1 MLRLAHYL
9 RPYIIP
15 LVAMVLLLIG
25 QVVANLSLPDY
36 MAHIVNEGIVG
47 NDSDVILSTG
57 LRMLLVALAGGLCTI
72 SAAFL
77 ASRIAAGFT
86 RELRN
91 DTFSRVEAFSPL
103 EFSRFSTASLIT
115 RCTNDMQQIQMGL
128 FMILRLALMAP
139 LMGIGSVIKAYHL
152 APSMS
157 WIMGV
162 AVAVLL
168 VIIST
173 LVAMSL
179 PRYSRLQQFVDRL
192 NLVTRER
199 LTGMRVIRA
208 YNRQPTERQRFD
220 EANIDLNQTNLS
232 INRLMALMQP
242 AMMLIL
248 NFTSIAIVWIGAHK
262 IERNELLIGDMM
274 AFMQYAMQ
282 VIFSFLMIS
291 MIFVM
296 ASRAAVSARRVVE
309 ILDTEP
315 CIQDPPH
322 PVPAR
327 AADGLIEFRDVSFV
341 YPDAEEPVLQDITF
355 SIRPGETTAIVGPTG
370 SGKSTL
376 IGLIERFYDA
386 TRGAVLLDG
395 VDVRH
400 LGLDDLRSRIG
411 YVPQRANL
419 FSGTIESNLRYGKDD
434 ATASELVAAAI
445 TAQAMEFIEQFEDRF
460 QHPIAQ
466 GGSNV
471 SGGQRQRLSIARALI
486 REPEIVIFDDSFSA
500 LDFRTDANL
509 RAALARE
516 TADKTVLIV
525 AQRVNT
531 IMHAEK
537 IVVLDAGRIVGEGTH
552 AELLRNCQVYREI
565 AASQLSESE
574 LARELQHPS
583 NGSEPA

>member
-1 MLRLAHYL
+1 
-9 RPYIIP
+9 
-15 LVAMVLLLIG
+15 
-25 QVVANLSLPDY
+25 
-36 MAHIVNEGIVG
+36 
-47 NDSDVILSTG
+47 
-57 LRMLLVALAGGLCTI
+57 
-72 SAAFL
+72 
-77 ASRIAAGFT
+77 
-86 RELRN
+86 
-91 DTFSRVEAFSPL
+91 
-103 EFSRFSTASLIT
+103 
-115 RCTNDMQQIQMGL
+115 
-128 FMILRLALMAP
+128 
-139 LMGIGSVIKAYHL
+139 
-152 APSMS
+152 
-157 WIMGV
+157 
-162 AVAVLL
+162 
-168 VIIST
+168 
-173 LVAMSL
+173 
-179 PRYSRLQQFVDRL
+179 
-192 NLVTRER
+192 
-199 LTGMRVIRA
+199 
-208 YNRQPTERQRFD
+208 
-220 EANIDLNQTNLS
+220 
-232 INRLMALMQP
+232 
-242 AMMLIL
+242 
-248 NFTSIAIVWIGAHK
+248 
-262 IERNELLIGDMM
+262 M

-315 CIQDPPH
+315 SIQDPPH
-322 PVPAR
+322 PVPAP

-400 LGLDDLRSRIG
+400 LSLDDLRSRIG

-434 ATASELVAAAI
+434 ATASELVSAAT
-445 TAQAMEFIEQFEDRF
+445 TAQAMEFIEQFDDRF
-460 QHPIAQ
+460 QHSIAQ

>member
-173 LVAMSL
+173 LVAISL
-179 PRYSRLQQFVDRL
+179 PRYSRLQQLVDRL

-315 CIQDPPH
+315 
-322 PVPAR
+322 
-327 AADGLIEFRDVSFV
+327 
-341 YPDAEEPVLQDITF
+341 
-355 SIRPGETTAIVGPTG
+355 
-370 SGKSTL
+370 
-376 IGLIERFYDA
+376 
-386 TRGAVLLDG
+386 
-395 VDVRH
+395 
-400 LGLDDLRSRIG
+400 
-411 YVPQRANL
+411 
-419 FSGTIESNLRYGKDD
+419 
-434 ATASELVAAAI
+434 
-445 TAQAMEFIEQFEDRF
+445 
-460 QHPIAQ
+460 
-466 GGSNV
+466 
-471 SGGQRQRLSIARALI
+471 
-486 REPEIVIFDDSFSA
+486 
-500 LDFRTDANL
+500 
-509 RAALARE
+509 
-516 TADKTVLIV
+516 
-525 AQRVNT
+525 
-531 IMHAEK
+531 
-537 IVVLDAGRIVGEGTH
+537 
-552 AELLRNCQVYREI
+552 
-565 AASQLSESE
+565 
-574 LARELQHPS
+574 
-583 NGSEPA
+583 